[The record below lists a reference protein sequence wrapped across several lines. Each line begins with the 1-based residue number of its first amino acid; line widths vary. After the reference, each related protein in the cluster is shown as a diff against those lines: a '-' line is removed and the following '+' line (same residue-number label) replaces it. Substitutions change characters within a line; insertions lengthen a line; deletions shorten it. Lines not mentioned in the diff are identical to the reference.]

1 MYYKR
6 KKRSKIVIKKSSIV
20 LNLGPV
26 LKARNILQPYA
37 YLLKI
42 GINVTS
48 ANKMLKGEIIQLNFN
63 QMTILCTNL
72 NCSPNDLFA
81 LRDMELPEHH
91 ELNKV
96 KKLQPAEDTI
106 SVQEWL
112 NQKSVDEVQ
121 DILRKVMKS
130 EAAPIPET
138 DEEKNAEV

>member
-1 MYYKR
+1 MYYRR
-6 KKRSKIVIKKSSIV
+6 KKRSKIVINKSSIV
-20 LNLGPV
+20 LNLHPV

-96 KKLQPAEDTI
+96 KKLETI
-106 SVQEWL
+106 NTTLSVQEWL

-121 DILRKVMKS
+121 EILRKAMQN
-130 EAAPIPET
+130 EAQPLSAAH
-138 DEEKNAEV
+138 EEKNAED

>member
-130 EAAPIPET
+130 EAAPIPGP